1 MWQKLARTRA
11 YPILLPLVQSFR
23 RGLRRLPDVGLG
35 SKADVTRAGRG
46 CPLSASSP
54 KVDPAE
60 KAADPEGL
68 WMGLCAWQKEKREA
82 EDHVHGKEL
91 QTLEP
96 IGSSVAS
103 HLSCDDRR
111 QKNHQHKS
119 GREGQVH
126 RRRAKE
132 KDSRIPG
139 PVRRRVPPAHSNRLQ
154 LRAPSPSGPSSPRQ
168 QRWHVR
174 QHFPRLPPQKLR
186 RTHY

>member
-1 MWQKLARTRA
+1 MRCEALRQRIVTGEFSFRTRPKMRA
-11 YPILLPLVQSFR
+11 HVAKSSSHQSLSYFTAVSAK
-23 RGLRRLPDVGLG
+23 LSPRLKAATRCRLG
-35 SKADVTRAGRG
+35 AKADVTRAGRG

-103 HLSCDDRR
+103 HLSRDDRR

-132 KDSRIPG
+132 KTREYQDRCDEEC
-139 PVRRRVPPAHSNRLQ
+139 H
-154 LRAPSPSGPSSPRQ
+154 
-168 QRWHVR
+168 
-174 QHFPRLPPQKLR
+174 
-186 RTHY
+186 